1 MHCLL
6 NFLLYRGGFRWF
18 HRPRFFS
25 VTIKT
30 IIKSASTEEPSA
42 EHVLWPL
49 SPWPPAFISCSL
61 QSILLRLW
69 LAPGW
74 GIEQGF
80 GSCAACATIS
90 LAKLIKASLLFHL
103 RLLTLSAS
111 SRFTRLLV
119 LRTRAN
125 HDSYQIQD
133 SPTLNESP
141 P

>member
-18 HRPRFFS
+18 HRPRFFP

-80 GSCAACATIS
+80 GSCAACATVS
-90 LAKLIKASLLFHL
+90 LAKLIKASLLPI
-103 RLLTLSAS
+103 SAS
-111 SRFTRLLV
+111 SLSLPPHASPGSLFSERGQTTTLIRYKTRPL
-119 LRTRAN
+119 
-125 HDSYQIQD
+125 
-133 SPTLNESP
+133 
-141 P
+141 